1 MCTTLL
7 VISTLA
13 ILLRR
18 HFFNRVEPHPGG
30 AEEPRQEVGS
40 DSLTRETRK
49 IRKGTVLIVS
59 SPPLVRKQPFT
70 SHQPWYKQQWLED
83 IGQGN

>member
-18 HFFNRVEPHPGG
+18 HFFNRVEPHPEG
-30 AEEPRQEVGS
+30 AEETRQEVGS

-49 IRKGTVLIVS
+49 
-59 SPPLVRKQPFT
+59 
-70 SHQPWYKQQWLED
+70 
-83 IGQGN
+83 